1 MANTSQRI
9 SDQDFYAEI
18 EQAMQGQM
26 GQLNTPQGQ
35 TPDLA
40 QRIKEQ
46 ITKRG
51 TIAKR

>member
-26 GQLNTPQGQ
+26 NTPAQNQ

-46 ITKRG
+46 ITKNG
-51 TIAKR
+51 TIAKG

>member
-18 EQAMQGQM
+18 EQAMQGQ
-26 GQLNTPQGQ
+26 LNTPQGQ

-46 ITKRG
+46 ISKKG